1 MKGPRVEGLPKWLG
15 EVRAVLDSKRIC
27 SETSLQEV
35 SWSATSIPPDQEAL
49 VPDRVKK
56 VSYCYPIVPNR
67 AGQGARVLGE
77 LNDAGVDL
85 LAYSGF
91 PVGGGRSQ
99 LDLVLEDM
107 GALRRLARR
116 NGWRLSKVKKGFLIQ
131 GNDRVGAV
139 HRHLQK
145 LADAGINVTAADGVS
160 AGQGRYGMILWVKP
174 RDYARAARAL
184 GAR

>member
-1 MKGPRVEGLPKWLG
+1 MYTHL
-15 EVRAVLDSKRIC
+15 
-27 SETSLQEV
+27 
-35 SWSATSIPPDQEAL
+35 DQETLMA
-49 VPDRVKK
+49 DRVKR
-56 VSYCYPIVPNR
+56 VNYCYPVVPNR
-67 AGQGARVLGE
+67 AGQGARILAE
-77 LNDAGVDL
+77 LKRAGVNL

-107 GALRRLARR
+107 GPLRRVARR

-131 GNDRVGAV
+131 GSDEVGAV

-145 LADAGINVTAADGVS
+145 LADVGINVTAADAVA
-160 AGQGRYGMILWVKP
+160 AGNGRYGMILWVKP
-174 RDYARAARAL
+174 RDYRRAAKAL

>member
-1 MKGPRVEGLPKWLG
+1 M
-15 EVRAVLDSKRIC
+15 
-27 SETSLQEV
+27 
-35 SWSATSIPPDQEAL
+35 
-49 VPDRVKK
+49 PDRVKK
-56 VSYCYPIVPNR
+56 VNYCYPIVPNR
-67 AGQGARVLGE
+67 AGQGARILSE
-77 LNDAGVDL
+77 LAREGVDL
-85 LAYSGF
+85 IAYSGF
-91 PVGGGRSQ
+91 PAGGGKSQ

-116 NGWRLSKVKKGFLIQ
+116 NGWRLSKVKKGFHIQ
-131 GNDRVGAV
+131 GSDQVGAV

-145 LADAGINVTAADGVS
+145 LADAGINVTAADAVV